1 MSNVITEIN
10 NYVTIRSFENKD
22 GETIKYIAGSDLKSA
37 KPNNLLRA
45 MVETGITAKELLQM
59 VETPKKKKKTSGSV
73 NWQTGEEYAEG
84 KDPRTGTRQSARA
97 VGKAQGVQ
105 PIVDKLKSINEEKK
119 IILLGRLTT
128 DVARLVDLNLRGKK
142 GTNRGQRVSDQKV
155 LQTICN
161 SLSLDYQVTPDL
173 EFINVGF
180 RDDDDDFSDI
190 FGDL

>member
-59 VETPKKKKKTSGSV
+59 VETPKKTTTKGR
-73 NWQTGEEYAEG
+73 N
-84 KDPRTGTRQSARA
+84 

-105 PIVDKLKSINEEKK
+105 SIVDKLKSINEEKK